1 MPSSTSIS
9 ASAEEDG
16 PLQSGW
22 GGLAGSTVHPLAL
35 GNVAR
40 LAQLLRS
47 RTDEERLKGI
57 VLIGVG
63 GAGDAE
69 AVERFRRAGADAV
82 VSLFFFFP
90 SMSLFFRLLPS
101 FRSSRLFYPMYTL
114 PRFPTQRR
122 RTALRSL
129 TMAFLACLAKACAT
143 ALGREGPA
151 VFEKMAR
158 MPAKL

>member
-1 MPSSTSIS
+1 MPSSTN
-9 ASAEEDG
+9 ASDG
-16 PLQSGW
+16 GDRPLQSGW

-69 AVERFRRAGADAV
+69 GVERFRRAGADAV
-82 VSLFFFFP
+82 VSL
-90 SMSLFFRLLPS
+90 SLSCLLS
-101 FRSSRLFYPMYTL
+101 FRSFLFFFSPLETCSS
-114 PRFPTQRR
+114 T
-122 RTALRSL
+122 S
-129 TMAFLACLAKACAT
+129 
-143 ALGREGPA
+143 GSDEGVP
-151 VFEKMAR
+151 
-158 MPAKL
+158 L

>member
-1 MPSSTSIS
+1 MPPSSTR

-40 LAQLLRS
+40 LAQLLRT
-47 RTDEERLKGI
+47 RTGDERLRGI

-82 VSLFFFFP
+82 VSLFFFPLCLSFFASFP
-90 SMSLFFRLLPS
+90 LSGRPDFSTPCTHCLD
-101 FRSSRLFYPMYTL
+101 SRLKDGGL
-114 PRFPTQRR
+114 RFDR
-122 RTALRSL
+122 
-129 TMAFLACLAKACAT
+129 
-143 ALGREGPA
+143 
-151 VFEKMAR
+151 
-158 MPAKL
+158 

>member
-1 MPSSTSIS
+1 MPEGSPPSPRPSTG
-9 ASAEEDG
+9 AEEG
-16 PLQSGW
+16 GGESVRSGGW

-47 RTDEERLKGI
+47 STKTDTGDERLRGI

-82 VSLFFFFP
+82 VSFLSLSLPFASFFP
-90 SMSLFFRLLPS
+90 FA
-101 FRSSRLFYPMYTL
+101 RS
-114 PRFPTQRR
+114 
-122 RTALRSL
+122 
-129 TMAFLACLAKACAT
+129 
-143 ALGREGPA
+143 
-151 VFEKMAR
+151 
-158 MPAKL
+158 

>member
-1 MPSSTSIS
+1 MPPSSTR
-9 ASAEEDG
+9 ASAEEDA

-47 RTDEERLKGI
+47 RTETDDERLRGI

-82 VSLFFFFP
+82 VSLFFFPLCLSFFASFP
-90 SMSLFFRLLPS
+90 LSGRPDFSTPCTHCLD
-101 FRSSRLFYPMYTL
+101 SRLKDGGL
-114 PRFPTQRR
+114 RFDR
-122 RTALRSL
+122 
-129 TMAFLACLAKACAT
+129 
-143 ALGREGPA
+143 
-151 VFEKMAR
+151 
-158 MPAKL
+158 

>member
-1 MPSSTSIS
+1 MPPSSTR
-9 ASAEEDG
+9 ASAEEDA

-40 LAQLLRS
+40 LAQLLRT
-47 RTDEERLKGI
+47 RTGDERLRGI

-90 SMSLFFRLLPS
+90 LCLSFFAS
-101 FRSSRLFYPMYTL
+101 FPLSGRPDFSTPCTHCLDSRLKDGGL
-114 PRFPTQRR
+114 RFDR
-122 RTALRSL
+122 
-129 TMAFLACLAKACAT
+129 
-143 ALGREGPA
+143 
-151 VFEKMAR
+151 
-158 MPAKL
+158 

>member
-1 MPSSTSIS
+1 MPPSSTR
-9 ASAEEDG
+9 ASAEEDA

-40 LAQLLRS
+40 LAQLLRT
-47 RTDEERLKGI
+47 RTGDERLRGI

-82 VSLFFFFP
+82 VSLFFF
-90 SMSLFFRLLPS
+90 SLYVSLFSPPSLFPVVPTFLPHVHTAS
-101 FRSSRLFYPMYTL
+101 IPDSKTEDCASIADDGFSRVSGKGVRHRARERRS
-114 PRFPTQRR
+114 
-122 RTALRSL
+122 
-129 TMAFLACLAKACAT
+129 
-143 ALGREGPA
+143 GR
-151 VFEKMAR
+151 V
-158 MPAKL
+158 